1 VVGVNGHLK
10 ASEKAPDVLVG
21 RVVIE
26 DLIEE
31 PFEPAVIDNG
41 QHTEGPVVEFVGGD
55 IAREVIE
62 RPSEVI
68 PRYSRCRFFSPLA
81 SIQF

>member
-1 VVGVNGHLK
+1 MVGVNGCLE

-26 DLIEE
+26 DLIDE
-31 PFEPAVIDNG
+31 PFEPAVIDHG

-55 IAREVIE
+55 IAREVVE
-62 RPSEVI
+62 RPGEVI
-68 PRYSRCRFFSPLA
+68 PRHSRCRFFSPLA